1 MSKGILA
8 IVGAISAI
16 VIIYFLLGLGDG
28 STETQTITKNEEGTV
43 SEKTQIQ
50 NNTGIPDTTEQELEN
65 ELNKIEENIDMELSE
80 EIQ

>member
-8 IVGAISAI
+8 IIGAISALVI
-16 VIIYFLLGLGDG
+16 VYFVLGLGDG
-28 STETQTITKNEEGTV
+28 STETKTLTQNEVKTV

-50 NNTGIPDTTEQELEN
+50 NNTDTPDTTEQELEN